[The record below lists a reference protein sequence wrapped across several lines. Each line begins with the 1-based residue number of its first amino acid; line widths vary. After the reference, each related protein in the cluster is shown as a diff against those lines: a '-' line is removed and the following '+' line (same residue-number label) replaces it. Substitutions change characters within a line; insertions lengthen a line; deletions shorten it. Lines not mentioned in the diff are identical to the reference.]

1 MDSSRRPIYGSPE
14 HQKGVFMRNII
25 DSRALFPSKGAT
37 KTHTHANQTDR
48 QIKSI
53 KHKREAKA
61 RQRKLESLV
70 AEKNAEIR
78 QLNKASKQSRET
90 RYKTS
95 PPYHPGMKSDFYQT
109 NEWRKLRWQAI
120 SSGNGKCQVCGRTQ
134 KNGIIL
140 HVDHKLP
147 RSKYPELEL
156 DICNLQLLCEDC
168 NMGKGAAIQTF

>member
-78 QLNKASKQSRET
+78 QLNKALKQSRET

-95 PPYHPGMKSDFYQT
+95 PPYHPVTENAKCVVEHKKTESSYTSIINSPALNTQNWNSIFVTCNYSARIVIWAKVQRFRHSD
-109 NEWRKLRWQAI
+109 
-120 SSGNGKCQVCGRTQ
+120 SS
-134 KNGIIL
+134 
-140 HVDHKLP
+140 HP
-147 RSKYPELEL
+147 PERSPDASHL
-156 DICNLQLLCEDC
+156 NQ
-168 NMGKGAAIQTF
+168 